1 VAALDFNEPAAEG
14 KAEIKR
20 RKAAIS
26 RRVRREVLAELGIDN
41 LPRQGERTLITGA
54 QGSGKSRTVAETI
67 AELPRGLVLW
77 WLVPTLEKAEEQLAQ
92 YGRLASPDSMQ
103 ARVVRGRGAADPEHD
118 GEAMCPRHLVV
129 NRAAAMGVD
138 VQKTI
143 CDNGCPLRN
152 ECGFQAQKA
161 AIPDNST
168 GLFVMAAD
176 YLWLPCPA
184 PRHDLAIVDE
194 SIIGKAAEI
203 VSFDPSR
210 IIDDQKWAGG
220 ELEEAMER
228 RRIAP
233 WSAPPSQ
240 SIPGASWRSC
250 ARTASLSRESG
261 PASSISPRARK
272 HSLI

>member
-1 VAALDFNEPAAEG
+1 
-14 KAEIKR
+14 
-20 RKAAIS
+20 
-26 RRVRREVLAELGIDN
+26 
-41 LPRQGERTLITGA
+41 
-54 QGSGKSRTVAETI
+54 
-67 AELPRGLVLW
+67 
-77 WLVPTLEKAEEQLAQ
+77 
-92 YGRLASPDSMQ
+92 
-103 ARVVRGRGAADPEHD
+103 
-118 GEAMCPRHLVV
+118 MCPRHLVV

-143 CDNGCPLRN
+143 CDNGCPLRS
-152 ECGFQAQKA
+152 ECGFQAQKT